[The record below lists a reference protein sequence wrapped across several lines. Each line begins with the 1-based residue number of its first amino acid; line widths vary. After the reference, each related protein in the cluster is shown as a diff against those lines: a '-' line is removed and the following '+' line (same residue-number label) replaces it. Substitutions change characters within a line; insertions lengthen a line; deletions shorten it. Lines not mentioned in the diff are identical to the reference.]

1 MNYKGYFNGLDNKHY
16 KVELIGDSASGE
28 YTEIMLAG
36 DNPFTVQYNESST
49 PFDPLRTSVATINI
63 VNNNYMEDILS
74 VHAKDTI
81 VKLIQYSG
89 SNETTVWC
97 GYLSPKIYDNSYENC
112 WETISLNANDCL
124 STLQYTKY
132 SEMNGRGITN
142 IKDIIDNI
150 VTNCGLL
157 DGYYWTRS
165 KKVGTSVLLP
175 NQLLIPEQNFY
186 FNDTDDS
193 WTLQEVLEEI
203 CRYLGFTAL
212 QWGTRLY
219 FIDYQTLV
227 INDDVYA
234 TWYGKANGYTQ
245 GTATHL
251 IPSKTIDGDSYRL
264 NGATISFEPIYNKVV
279 VNCNMNVCEDFIPGP
294 FDDAL
299 LTNRNGD
306 IYEYYEVEPEDP
318 TTAKY
323 PKGNDWL
330 GQRYKDEDTDDKDY
344 RYFHRVYDNKY
355 WSSVYYAKQANG
367 EWTQFAPLP
376 SALKSKTCMRDY
388 CGGTIVDLGVVS
400 KNKVS
405 NNQYIIPSKMDYTRY
420 LCLSEK
426 HEDGTSSKIS
436 PNIRKTLFKLNDG
449 YKVRCG
455 LSDKAMIVI
464 KARGKFE
471 RYKNRTYI
479 NPDWTSN
486 ESKIKKNYA
495 GQTKNGDPRLYFRL
509 HIGDMGWSDYYN
521 KWIPKASTYDGF
533 APTLEGAN
541 TNDCWNKEFGIL
553 NTISWELGVN
563 EDGYKIPLSGVNIY
577 DTIEFEV
584 VNPMPAFYGSDKGE
598 TEYMEWNAYCW
609 ISDFE
614 IKCVEPDQD
623 VERTDSDVVYENII
637 DGDAVNELD
646 DITVKITSFTDM
658 TKPSYSNIMYQAT
671 SGDNPTF
678 LTQVK
683 EEALSNNPQKC
694 EENIIEKYV
703 YQYSTQT
710 KKINLTLDT
719 DIPPFQK
726 IFAVDVDNQTK
737 GYTQLGTSIDY
748 RMGRQTMTY
757 IEKVK

>member
-1 MNYKGYFNGLDNKHY
+1 MNYKGYFNGLDNKYY

-74 VHAKDTI
+74 VHATDTI

-89 SNETTVWC
+89 SSETTVWC
-97 GYLSPKIYDNSYENC
+97 GYLSPKIYDNGYENC
-112 WETISLNANDCL
+112 YETISLNANDCL
-124 STLQYTKY
+124 TTLQYTKY

-175 NQLLIPEQNFY
+175 NQLMIPEQNFY

-193 WTLQEVLEEI
+193 WSLQTVLEEI

-212 QWGTRLY
+212 QWETKLY
-219 FIDYQTLV
+219 FIDYQTLT

-245 GTATHL
+245 GAATHL

-264 NGATISFEPIYNKVV
+264 NGSTISFEPIYNKVV
-279 VNCNMNVCEDFIPGP
+279 VNCNMNVCEDFIPEL
-294 FDDAL
+294 FADDN

-306 IYEYYEVEPEDP
+306 IYANYEVEPEDP
-318 TTAKY
+318 ATAKY
-323 PKGNDWL
+323 PYGNDWA
-330 GQRYKDEDTDDKDY
+330 GQGYEDEEHSDDEY
-344 RYFHRVYDNKY
+344 RYFHRLFDNKY
-355 WSSVYYAKQANG
+355 WSPLYYVENG
-367 EWTQFAPLP
+367 TAVVPLP
-376 SALKSKTCMRDY
+376 SQLKNKECIRNYM
-388 CGGTIVDLGVVS
+388 GGNIVDMGAVAKDYVDENGQLIVAS
-400 KNKVS
+400 KL
-405 NNQYIIPSKMDYTRY
+405 DYDRY
-420 LCLSEK
+420 LCLSQK
-426 HEDGTSSKIS
+426 YMDCDGYYIDSS
-436 PNIRKTLFKLNDG
+436 PAYRKVLFKLNDG
-449 YKVRCG
+449 YYFKCG
-455 LSDKAMIVI
+455 LSDSSYVVLKCKA
-464 KARGKFE
+464 KWE
-471 RYKNRTYI
+471 RYKNRAYI
-479 NPDWTSN
+479 NPSWAST
-486 ESKIKKNYA
+486 KCKVKKNY
-495 GQTKNGDPRLYFRL
+495 NGRVQNEPPKLAFRF
-509 HIGDMGWSDYYN
+509 HVGDKGWSGYKKVWVPKGSEYDWFQPTIKDIIKNQDFWNTDY
-521 KWIPKASTYDGF
+521 D
-533 APTLEGAN
+533 L
-541 TNDCWNKEFGIL
+541 L
-553 NTISWELGVN
+553 NTVNWELN
-563 EDGYKIPLSGVNIY
+563 INDDGYIIPLSGV
-577 DTIEFEV
+577 DKTAKVEFEIL
-584 VNPMPAFYGSDKGE
+584 NPSPAFFTMDNKRLK
-598 TEYMEWNAYCW
+598 YMEWNAYCW
-609 ISDFE
+609 ISDFSITCAE
-614 IKCVEPDQD
+614 QDQD
-623 VERTDSDVVYENII
+623 VERTDSDVVYENVI

>member
-1 MNYKGYFNGLDNKHY
+1 MNYKGYFNGIDNKHY
-16 KVELIGDSASGE
+16 RVELIGDSASTE

-36 DNPFTVQYNESST
+36 TNPFTVQYNESST
-49 PFDPLRTSVATINI
+49 PFDPLRISVATINI
-63 VNNNYMEDILS
+63 VNDNYMEDILS
-74 VHAKDTI
+74 VHATDTI

-89 SNETTVWC
+89 SSETTVWC
-97 GYLSPKIYDNSYENC
+97 GYLSPKVYDNGYEEC

-124 STLQYTKY
+124 TTLQYTKY

-175 NQLLIPEQNFY
+175 NQLMIPEQNFY
-186 FNDTDDS
+186 YNDTDDS

-234 TWYGKANGYTQ
+234 TWYGKANGYQQ

-251 IPSKTIDGDSYRL
+251 ISSKTIDGDSYRK

-279 VNCNMNVCEDFIPGP
+279 VNCNMNTCEDFIPEL
-294 FDDAL
+294 FADDN

-306 IYEYYEVEPEDP
+306 IYANYEVEPEDP
-318 TTAKY
+318 ATAKY
-323 PKGNDWL
+323 PYGNDWA
-330 GQRYKDEDTDDKDY
+330 GQGYEDEEHSDDEY
-344 RYFHRVYDNKY
+344 RYFHRLFDNKY
-355 WSSVYYAKQANG
+355 WSPLYYVDNG
-367 EWTQFAPLP
+367 TAVVPFP
-376 SALKSKTCMRDY
+376 SQLKNKECIRNYM
-388 CGGTIVDLGVVS
+388 GGNIVDMGAVAKDYVDENGQLIVAS
-400 KNKVS
+400 KL
-405 NNQYIIPSKMDYTRY
+405 DYDRY
-420 LCLSEK
+420 LCLSQK
-426 HEDGTSSKIS
+426 YMDCDGYYIDSS
-436 PNIRKTLFKLNDG
+436 PAYRKVLFKLNDG
-449 YKVRCG
+449 YHFKCG
-455 LSDKAMIVI
+455 LSDNAYVVLKCKA
-464 KARGKFE
+464 KWE
-471 RYKNRTYI
+471 RYKNRPYI
-479 NPDWTSN
+479 NPSWTST
-486 ESKIKKNYA
+486 KCKVKKNY
-495 GQTKNGDPRLYFRL
+495 NGRIQNEPPKLAFRF
-509 HIGDMGWSDYYN
+509 HMGNKGWSGYKKEWVDAGSEYDWFQPTIKDIIKNQDFWNTDY
-521 KWIPKASTYDGF
+521 D
-533 APTLEGAN
+533 L
-541 TNDCWNKEFGIL
+541 L
-553 NTISWELGVN
+553 NTVNWELN
-563 EDGYKIPLSGVNIY
+563 INDDGYIIPLSGV
-577 DTIEFEV
+577 DKTAKVEFEIL
-584 VNPMPAFYGSDKGE
+584 NPSPAFYTMDNKRLK
-598 TEYMEWNAYCW
+598 YMEWNAYCW
-609 ISDFE
+609 ISDFSMTCAE
-614 IKCVEPDQD
+614 QDQD
-623 VERTDSDVVYENII
+623 VERTDSDVVYENVI

-671 SGDNPTF
+671 SGDNPVF
-678 LTQVK
+678 LTEVK

-726 IFAVDVDNQTK
+726 IFAVDVDNQSK
-737 GYTQLGTSIDY
+737 GYTQLGSSIDY
-748 RMGRQTMTY
+748 RMGQQTMTY
-757 IEKVK
+757 VEKVK

>member
-1 MNYKGYFNGLDNKHY
+1 MNYKGYFNGIDNKHY
-16 KVELIGDSASGE
+16 RVELIGDSASGE

-36 DNPFTVQYNESST
+36 NNPFIVQYNESST

-89 SNETTVWC
+89 SSETIVWC
-97 GYLSPKIYDNSYENC
+97 GYLSPKIYDNGYENC

-175 NQLLIPEQNFY
+175 NQLMIPEQNFY
-186 FNDTDDS
+186 YNDTDDS
-193 WTLQEVLEEI
+193 WTLQTVLEEI

-227 INDDVYA
+227 VNDDVYA

-245 GTATHL
+245 GAATHL

-279 VNCNMNVCEDFIPGP
+279 VNCNMNVCEDFIPEL
-294 FDDAL
+294 FADDN

-306 IYEYYEVEPEDP
+306 IYANYEVEPEDP
-318 TTAKY
+318 ATAQY
-323 PKGNDWL
+323 PYGNDWA
-330 GQRYKDEDTDDKDY
+330 GQGYEDEEHSDDEY
-344 RYFHRVYDNKY
+344 RYFHRLFDNKY
-355 WSSVYYAKQANG
+355 WSPLYYVEDGTAVV
-367 EWTQFAPLP
+367 PLP
-376 SALKSKTCMRDY
+376 SQLKNKECIRNYM
-388 CGGTIVDLGVVS
+388 GGNIVDMGAVAKDYVDENGQLIVAS
-400 KNKVS
+400 KL
-405 NNQYIIPSKMDYTRY
+405 DYDRY
-420 LCLSEK
+420 LCLSQK
-426 HEDGTSSKIS
+426 YMDCDGYYINSS
-436 PNIRKTLFKLNDG
+436 PAYRKVLFKLNDG
-449 YKVRCG
+449 YYFKCG
-455 LSDKAMIVI
+455 LSDNSYVVLKCKA
-464 KARGKFE
+464 KWE
-471 RYKNRTYI
+471 RYKNRPYI
-479 NPDWTSN
+479 NPSWAST
-486 ESKIKKNYA
+486 KCKVKKNY
-495 GQTKNGDPRLYFRL
+495 NGRIQNEPPKLVFRF
-509 HIGDMGWSDYYN
+509 HVGDKGWSGYKKEWVAKGSEYDWFQPTIKEIIKNQDFWNTDY
-521 KWIPKASTYDGF
+521 D
-533 APTLEGAN
+533 L
-541 TNDCWNKEFGIL
+541 L
-553 NTISWELGVN
+553 NTVNWELN
-563 EDGYKIPLSGVNIY
+563 INDDGYIIPLSGV
-577 DTIEFEV
+577 DKTAKVEFEIL
-584 VNPMPAFYGSDKGE
+584 NPSPAFFTMDNKRLK
-598 TEYMEWNAYCW
+598 YMEWNAYCW
-609 ISDFE
+609 ISDFSITCAE
-614 IKCVEPDQD
+614 QDQD
-623 VERTDSDVVYENII
+623 VERTDSDVVYENVI
-637 DGDAVNELD
+637 DGDAVNKLD

-658 TKPSYSNIMYQAT
+658 TKPSYSNIMYKAT
-671 SGDNPTF
+671 SGDNPIF
-678 LTQVK
+678 LTEVK

-710 KKINLTLDT
+710 KKISLTLDT

-737 GYTQLGTSIDY
+737 GYTQLGSSIDY
-748 RMGRQTMTY
+748 RMGQQTMTY